1 MIDPNEHPFLM
12 LVSRG
17 ILLVLGAI
25 CLFFS
30 VPELYATGMS
40 VSLGVWLGFTFGVI
54 FVGTAFFDSAAGV
67 IVSIILL
74 GTPP

>member
-1 MIDPNEHPFLM
+1 MNDRNEHPFLM

-25 CLFFS
+25 CLFIS
-30 VPELYATGMS
+30 VPEFYASGMS
-40 VSLGVWLGFTFGVI
+40 VPWGVWLAAIVGVV
-54 FVGTAFFDSAAGV
+54 FVVTAFLDSVSGV

>member
-1 MIDPNEHPFLM
+1 MIDPHEHPFLM

-25 CLFFS
+25 CLFIS
-30 VPELYATGMS
+30 VPELYANGMS
-40 VSLGVWLGFTFGVI
+40 VSWGVWLASIFGVI

-74 GTPP
+74 GS